1 MLPIGVTQPKVCW
14 GVLYLL
20 DSCGVPGR
28 QLPCQLLYL
37 NRLDFG
43 LAQNA
48 EVDFIVVTLGNGL
61 IVALRR
67 ISQFFWRHDKINVD
81 RILKMEQFGANQM
94 CDTIAINAYLPIA

>member
-1 MLPIGVTQPKVCW
+1 MPPIGVTQPKVCW

-48 EVDFIVVTLGNGL
+48 EVDLSWSLLGM
-61 IVALRR
+61 ALMRLFTALVN
-67 ISQFFWRHDKINVD
+67 S
-81 RILKMEQFGANQM
+81 FG
-94 CDTIAINAYLPIA
+94 DTTKLMSTGF